1 MTLKN
6 MLVIQYL
13 AFGTIVALC
22 SCSDDDIDIHRV
34 ALPETVN
41 QDAVTYVEQNAKD
54 TKVIENYD
62 FTDGRNYVMSVG
74 ENSPSAAISGQTVE
88 DAKEG

>member
-41 QDAVTYVEQNAKD
+41 QDAVAYVEQNAKD
-54 TKVIENYD
+54 TK
-62 FTDGRNYVMSVG
+62 S
-74 ENSPSAAISGQTVE
+74 
-88 DAKEG
+88 